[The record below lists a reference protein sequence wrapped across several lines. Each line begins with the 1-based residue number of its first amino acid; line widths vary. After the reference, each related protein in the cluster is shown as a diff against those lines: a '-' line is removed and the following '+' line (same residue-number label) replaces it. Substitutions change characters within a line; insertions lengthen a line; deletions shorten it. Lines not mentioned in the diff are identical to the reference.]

1 MDIISIF
8 TPEVLLGAFL
18 IFLLRVV
25 NMALDTLRALV
36 MLRNRKGLVWFFGFI
51 ETIIF
56 VVAFSHVLQNLDN
69 FLNTFAYAAG
79 FGTGN
84 VIGMM
89 IENRLAVG
97 FTHLQIIS
105 SSRGA
110 AVAERLR
117 EEGYAVTEF
126 HGHGRDGTVT
136 MISAGVQRKNVQKVN
151 DIVQEV
157 DESAYIT
164 AENLNPVRHGF
175 WGLHK

>member
-1 MDIISIF
+1 MDITSIF
-8 TPEVLLGAFL
+8 SAEVLLGAGL
-18 IFLLRVV
+18 IFILRVI
-25 NMALDTLRALV
+25 NMSLDTLRALM
-36 MLRNRKGLVWFFGFI
+36 MLRDRKGLVWFFGFV

-56 VVAFSHVLQNLDN
+56 VVAFSSVLQNLDN

-89 IENRLAVG
+89 IENKIAVG

-110 AVAERLR
+110 AIAERLR
-117 EEGYAVTEF
+117 DEGYAVTEF
-126 HGHGRDGTVT
+126 HGRGRDGTVT
-136 MISAGVQRKNVQKVN
+136 MISAGVLRKNVQRVN

-157 DESAYIT
+157 DKNAFIT
-164 AENLNPVRHGF
+164 AENLSPVRRGF
-175 WGLHK
+175 WGQHK

>member
-1 MDIISIF
+1 MDITTIF
-8 TPEVLLGAFL
+8 TSEVLLGALL
-18 IFLLRVV
+18 IFFLRVV
-25 NMALDTLRALV
+25 NMALDTLRALM
-36 MLRNRKGLVWFFGFI
+36 MLRDHKKLVWLFGFI

-56 VVAFSHVLQNLDN
+56 VVAFSSVLQNLDN
-69 FLNTFAYAAG
+69 VLNIFAYAAG

-84 VIGMM
+84 VVGMM
-89 IENRLAVG
+89 IENRIAVG

-126 HGHGRDGTVT
+126 QGRGRDGTVT
-136 MISAGVQRKNVQKVN
+136 MISAGVLRKNVKGVN

-157 DESAYIT
+157 DENAFIT
-164 AENLNPVRHGF
+164 AENLSPVRRGF